1 MENDGE
7 EEDQTEQ
14 DDITTNCRSAF
25 KTQSARQSPTR
36 SGAVARYVVLPIKY
50 DNKPV
55 VTPNNHPGMAT
66 IELNTSAR
74 DRKMCRKKAEMIN
87 KTELNKVA
95 LKQKKVKGELN
106 TDGLGRRTN

>member
-1 MENDGE
+1 
-7 EEDQTEQ
+7 
-14 DDITTNCRSAF
+14 
-25 KTQSARQSPTR
+25 
-36 SGAVARYVVLPIKY
+36 
-50 DNKPV
+50 
-55 VTPNNHPGMAT
+55 MAT

-106 TDGLGRRTN
+106 TAGLGRRTN